1 MSKHITAADF
11 PHLVEKA
18 TVVDATYPSLQ
29 VFGGGAPYKPYAIRG
44 EDGVKRIVVAPSR
57 ARVQAGQTVTVVV
70 HGPASELNA
79 LGGPH
84 NLDVSYGLVLPTIK
98 DQKVL
103 NGLLSNARE
112 VTPQLPPLEVGQD
125 EIKRLML
132 NRLRATSAPKAG

>member
-1 MSKHITAADF
+1 MSIDTSAADF

-57 ARVQAGQTVTVVV
+57 ARVQAGQPVTVVV
-70 HGPASELNA
+70 HGPANELNA
-79 LGGPH
+79 LGGP
-84 NLDVSYGLVLPTIK
+84 NKLNVSYGLVLPSIK
-98 DQKVL
+98 DQDVL
-103 NGLLSNARE
+103 NSLLSNARE
-112 VTPQLPPLEVGQD
+112 VTPQLPPFAVDQD

-132 NRLRATSAPKAG
+132 NRLRATSTFKA